1 MKYGKI
7 IGTGNTASVY
17 ELDDGKVLK
26 LFYKGYSK
34 ESIEKE
40 FFNAMAINNMDF
52 AKPKVYE
59 IVNCEDRMGI
69 IYDRM
74 EGECLLDWVIRTGD
88 IQSCAVYMAQLHRT
102 ILSNKIYNVQN
113 YKDFLKYNIV
123 KASSLSSKTQKEAL
137 EILDELQEGNTLCHG
152 DFHPGN
158 IFIYKGETI
167 VIDFMN
173 LCHGDFLYDI
183 ARTVFLVEYTPVPL
197 EAANREML
205 LQFKKALADLYLIQ
219 MKVTRDMIQD
229 YLAVIIAARA
239 GECPKEQLSTR

>member
-40 FFNAMAINNMDF
+40 FFNAMAINSMDF

-74 EGECLLDWVIRTGD
+74 DGECLLDWVIRTGD
-88 IQSCAVYMAQLHRT
+88 IQSCAVYMAQLHRN
-102 ILSNKIYNVQN
+102 ILRNKIYNVQN

-123 KASSLSSKTQKEAL
+123 EAASLSSKTQKEAL
-137 EILDELQEGNTLCHG
+137 QILDKLQEGNTLCHG

-158 IFIYKGETI
+158 IFILNGETM

-219 MKVTRDMIQD
+219 MKVTRDMIKD
-229 YLAVIIAARA
+229 YLAVIISARA
-239 GECPKEQLSTR
+239 GECPKEELSTR